1 MRYRF
6 LAAADAVELA
16 RSFKWLCMNQAD
28 KAKEAEAEDG
38 DEMPADVEKDRQR
51 AKLSQSLFDR
61 IEMHTQI
68 PQLLGQGRTQ
78 LVDKVGAHVL
88 SVRGLRGIGRV
99 LGVLCRV
106 VQ

>member
-38 DEMPADVEKDRQR
+38 DEMPADVEKHRQR

-68 PQLLGQGRTQ
+68 PQLLGQGRTARRQ
-78 LVDKVGAHVL
+78 SRGACAF
-88 SVRGLRGIGRV
+88 SFA
-99 LGVLCRV
+99 
-106 VQ
+106 